1 MNDKFTQEMPE
12 NAESAAMARELDDDM
27 LENVVGGAR
36 IAGAVRIAG
45 VDESESLQ
53 DDDAGYRKCI
63 NILN

>member
-36 IAGAVRIAG
+36 IAG